1 MDIKKYWEDVLSKN
15 AVMIKK
21 YFYDNA
27 YINWHNSNE
36 QFTVDEFI
44 RANCEYPGYWEG
56 EVKRTEEFENLIVTV
71 TFVKM
76 KNKDVSFYAVSFFRI
91 FEDKILSLDEYWGD
105 NGPPPLWRTEKN
117 IGKKIKQNL

>member
-1 MDIKKYWEDVLSKN
+1 MAQN

-21 YFYDNA
+21 YFHDNA

-76 KNKDVSFYAVSFFRI
+76 KNKDVSFYAVSFFKI
-91 FEDKILSLDEYWGD
+91 SEDKILSLDEYWGD
-105 NGPPPLWRTEKN
+105 NGSPPLWRIEKN
-117 IGKKIKQNL
+117 IGKKIKQSL